1 MTTEQ
6 RIAEAF
12 RLTALKL
19 EDAIERGKH
28 SGKIDAEDLLQTLLS
43 IADDLDPPVLN
54 AVAPE
59 AACPNCDE
67 RDADKLVWQED
78 ETVRC
83 DACGTTYEPEL

>member
-1 MTTEQ
+1 MTPEQ
-6 RIAEAF
+6 RVADAF

-19 EDAIERGKH
+19 EHAIERGKH

-54 AVAPE
+54 TVAHE
-59 AACPNCDE
+59 AARPNCDE

-83 DACGTTYEPEL
+83 EACDTAYKPEL